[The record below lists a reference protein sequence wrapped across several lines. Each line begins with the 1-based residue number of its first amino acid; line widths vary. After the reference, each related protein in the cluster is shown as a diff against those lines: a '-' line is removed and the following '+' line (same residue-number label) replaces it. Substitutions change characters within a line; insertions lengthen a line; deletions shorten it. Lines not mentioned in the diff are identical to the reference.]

1 MLLFLRGLRVFSLFL
16 SIVLPGL
23 YVALQTFHQEMIPTI
38 LLITMAGAREGIPFP
53 AINRS
58 FFNDFNS

>member
-53 AINRS
+53 AIIEA
-58 FFNDFNS
+58 FF